1 MLLGFSELRIWC
13 CRISF
18 CGEMMEIEEIV
29 DPKGELALPA
39 PPALS
44 VAIAIKGNRKS
55 KYMVTWA
62 LDKFI
67 PEGITVFKLLHV
79 SRRITTVPTAMGN
92 SIPISQVRDDVAA
105 AYKKEMEWQ
114 TSKLLLPYKK
124 MCTQRKVDVDV
135 TVIESDDVAKAVAEE
150 LANCTINK
158 LVIGA
163 MSQGMFT
170 RKLKTNDLSSRISL
184 RTPKFCTVY
193 AVSEG
198 KLSSIRPSHLDTNGS
213 IKYDSS
219 DTSFSNNSSS
229 SCSSSSRTDPSSV
242 ASYPYFRSDSLPVQ
256 RFQALSTINKNFL
269 HSRTG
274 SVNTRHSH
282 GQSLDIDDGKDA
294 MNSPLSSL
302 GVQHT
307 VSPSSSYKSSLV
319 DNHDFS
325 DQPST
330 SDVFTD
336 YSSESQVNINFELEK
351 LRIELRHTRG
361 MYAMAQ
367 NEALDAS
374 RKVSSLN
381 KRQLEG
387 AKQLQEINL
396 MEEKAIESVRQDKE
410 KCEAARR
417 EAEYVKECAERE
429 ASQREEA
436 EMKAKRDA
444 TEKEKLRNALVGP
457 VQRYQTIS
465 WEEIVSATSSFSEK
479 LRIGVGAYGT
489 VYKCSLHHT
498 IAAVKVLRST
508 DNHTTKEFQQ
518 ELEILSKIRHPHL
531 LILIGA
537 CLDHGCLVYE
547 YMENGSLEDRETGPV
562 GTLCYIDPE
571 YQRTGIIS
579 QKSDVYAFGLVIL
592 QLLTAKPAIA
602 LAHMVETAVD
612 EDNLM
617 DILDSQAGNWPIKE
631 TKELAV
637 LGLSCAE
644 LRRKDRPDLK
654 DQVLPALE
662 RLKDVAYRARDS
674 VSNIQPALPNHFI
687 CPILK
692 DVMNEPCVSAD
703 GYTYDRKAIQEW
715 LEENDISPITNL
727 PLPNKNLLP
736 NYTLLSAIMEWKS
749 KQH

>member
-1 MLLGFSELRIWC
+1 
-13 CRISF
+13 
-18 CGEMMEIEEIV
+18 MEVEEIV
-29 DPKGELALPA
+29 DQKDELALLA

-55 KYMVTWA
+55 KYMVNWA

-79 SRRITTVPTAMGN
+79 SPRITAVPTAMGN

-114 TSKLLLPYKK
+114 TSARRCK
-124 MCTQRKVDVDV
+124 M
-135 TVIESDDVAKAVAEE
+135 IESDDVAKAIAEE
-150 LANCTINK
+150 LTNCNINK

-163 MSQGMFT
+163 ASQGMFT
-170 RKLKTNDLSSRISL
+170 RKLKNNDLSSRISL

-193 AVSEG
+193 AVSKG

-213 IKYDSS
+213 IKDSIKDDSS

-229 SCSSSSRTDPSSV
+229 SYNSSSRTDPSSV
-242 ASYPYFRSDSLPVQ
+242 ASNSLFHSASLPMQ

-274 SVNTRHSH
+274 SVDTRHSG

-294 MNSPLSSL
+294 MNSCPSSL
-302 GVQHT
+302 EVGHT
-307 VSPSSSYKSSLV
+307 VSRSSSYRSSLV
-319 DNHDFS
+319 DYHDFS
-325 DQPST
+325 DQAST
-330 SDVFTD
+330 SDVFTEF
-336 YSSESQVNINFELEK
+336 SSESQVDINFELDK
-351 LRIELRHTRG
+351 LRIELRHIRG

-381 KRQLEG
+381 ERQLEG
-387 AKQLQEINL
+387 AKQLQEISL
-396 MEEKAIESVRQDKE
+396 MEEKAIESARQDKE

-417 EAEYVKECAERE
+417 ETEYVKECAERV
-429 ASQREEA
+429 ASQREEV
-436 EMKAKRDA
+436 EMKAERDA
-444 TEKEKLRNALVGP
+444 IEKEKLRNVL
-457 VQRYQTIS
+457 RNLELE
-465 WEEIVSATSSFSEK
+465 WELME
-479 LRIGVGAYGT
+479 R

-498 IAAVKVLRST
+498 IAAVKVLHSE

-547 YMENGSLEDRETGPV
+547 YMENGSLEDRLYRKNNTPAIPWFERYRIAWEVASALVFLHNSKPKPIIHRDLKPANILLDHNLVSKIGDVGLSTKLNSDNSFVTTTYKETGPV

-579 QKSDVYAFGLVIL
+579 QKSDVYAFGMVIL

-602 LAHMVETAVD
+602 LAHMVETAVE

-662 RLKDVAYRARDS
+662 RLKDVAYGARVS
-674 VSNIQPALPNHFI
+674 VSNIQPAPPNHFI

-692 DVMNEPCVSAD
+692 DVMNEPCVAAD
-703 GYTYDRKAIQEW
+703 GYTV
-715 LEENDISPITNL
+715 
-727 PLPNKNLLP
+727 
-736 NYTLLSAIMEWKS
+736 
-749 KQH
+749 